1 MIQTSTS
8 TYYYKPKVDRA
19 KRDKADADLRDMME
33 QVQVTFPRC
42 GYRTM
47 KEYMSRDFELVINHK
62 KIRRIMG
69 RYGLIAEIK
78 RAFVRTTDSE
88 HSFEIYPN
96 LLKGKEVTDINQV
109 WVSDITYIRIQ
120 TGFVYLAVIIDIY
133 SRKVIGWALSKRINN
148 ELTISA
154 LRSAIEQRNP
164 PEGCMHHSDRGVQYA
179 SHDYVNLLKQH
190 KFQISMSRSG
200 NPYDN
205 AFAESFMKTLKREEV
220 YLWEYETFNDV
231 IERISYFIDEV
242 YNKKRVHS
250 GIGYLPPVEFEDLI
264 RNKENAINQNNGQSG
279 CSNNQPQT
287 VQL

>member
-8 TYYYKPKVDRA
+8 TYYYKPKKSRA
-19 KRDKADADLRDMME
+19 ERDKADADLRDKME
-33 QVQVTFPRC
+33 QVQVVFPKS

-47 KEYMSRDFELVINHK
+47 KEYLTRDFELTVNGK
-62 KIRRIMG
+62 KIRRIM
-69 RYGLIAEIK
+69 RKYGLMAEIK
-78 RAFVRTTDSE
+78 RAFVRTTDSD
-88 HSFEIYPN
+88 HDFAIYPN
-96 LLKGKEVTDINQV
+96 LLKEKSVTGINQV

-154 LRSAIEQRNP
+154 LKFALEQRKP
-164 PEGCMHHSDRGVQYA
+164 PAGCIHHSDRGVQYA
-179 SHDYVNLLKQH
+179 SHDYVNLLNEH

-205 AFAESFMKTLKREEV
+205 AFAESFMKTLKKEEV

-231 IERISYFIDEV
+231 IERISYFIEEV

-250 GIGYLPPVEFEDLI
+250 GIGYLTPVEFEDLLKDKK
-264 RNKENAINQNNGQSG
+264 NEINQNNGQSG
-279 CSNNQPQT
+279 CSNNQP
-287 VQL
+287 

>member
-1 MIQTSTS
+1 MMQTSTS
-8 TYYYKPKVDRA
+8 TYYYKPKIDRA
-19 KRDKADADLRDMME
+19 KRDRADADLRDKME
-33 QVQVTFPRC
+33 QVQTVFPRC

-47 KEYMSRDFELVINHK
+47 KEYLARDFEITINHK
-62 KIRRIMG
+62 KIRRIMSK
-69 RYGLIAEIK
+69 YGLMAEIK
-78 RAFVRTTDSE
+78 RAFIRTTDSE
-88 HSFEIYPN
+88 HGFAIYPN
-96 LLKGKEVTDINQV
+96 LLKGMTVTCINQV

-133 SRKVIGWALSKRINN
+133 SRRVVGWALSKRINN
-148 ELTISA
+148 ELTMSA
-154 LRSAIEQRNP
+154 LNSALEQRDP
-164 PEGCMHHSDRGVQYA
+164 PEGCLHHSDRGVQYA

-205 AFAESFMKTLKREEV
+205 AFAESFMKTLKNEEV
-220 YLWEYETFNDV
+220 YLWEYEIFNDV
-231 IERISYFIDEV
+231 IERISYFIEEV

-250 GIGYLPPVEFEDLI
+250 GIGYLPPAEFEDLI

-279 CSNNQPQT
+279 SSNNQLQT

>member
-8 TYYYKPKVDRA
+8 TYYYKPKRSRA
-19 KRDKADADLRDMME
+19 ERDKADADLRDKME
-33 QVQVTFPRC
+33 QIQIVLPKS

-47 KEYMSRDFELVINHK
+47 KEYLARDFDLTVNHK

-69 RYGLIAEIK
+69 KYGLIAEIK
-78 RAFVRTTDSE
+78 RAFVRTTDSD
-88 HSFEIYPN
+88 HGFPIYPN
-96 LLKGKEVTDINQV
+96 LLKGKSATGINQI

-133 SRKVIGWALSKRINN
+133 SRKVVGWALSKRINN

-154 LRSAIEQRNP
+154 LNSAIEQRNP

-179 SHDYVNLLKQH
+179 SHDYVNLLKQN

-205 AFAESFMKTLKREEV
+205 AFAESFMKTLKYNEV
-220 YLWEYETFNDV
+220 NLWEYETFNDV
-231 IERISYFIDEV
+231 IERIPYFIDEV

-250 GIGYLPPVEFEDLI
+250 GIGYLPPAEFENLI
-264 RNKENAINQNNGQSG
+264 KDREDAISQNNGQSG